1 MNYKVI
7 TMKIYTKIIFDKN
20 DNLLKEDFFEYSGKI
35 ANAMG
40 IHYDYKSTKGNKLM
54 EKQAKREKKLAEKK
68 AKRLAK
74 EGPKKEE
81 DKKTELD
88 PNEPISLDFLT
99 NPNKE

>member
-1 MNYKVI
+1 
-7 TMKIYTKIIFDKN
+7 MKIYTKIILDKN
-20 DNLLKEDFFEYSGKI
+20 NKVLKEEFFEYSGSI
-35 ANAMG
+35 ALAG
-40 IHYDYKSTKGNKLM
+40 IHWDYKSTKGNKLM

-81 DKKTELD
+81 NKTPALD
-88 PNEPISLDFLT
+88 PTKPISLDFLT